1 VLAGCSVAFQQKG
14 RMNFR
19 QIKYF
24 IAVAQELNFGRAALA
39 LNISQPPLT
48 RQIQQL
54 EEEIGAPL
62 FDRTPKGVTLT
73 QAGELLLQEATNI
86 QSLVE
91 QATERTQRAGQG
103 KLGRIDVAIFGS
115 GILDVIPK
123 LLLRFRTDYPDVN
136 IVLHTMT
143 KNEQLEAL
151 RQHRITIGFNRMLE
165 PVPDISIELVKTEPL
180 LVALNE
186 GHFLASME
194 AIPLLALKNYPM
206 VLFPTGVRP
215 NFVDRVM
222 ELCRQEGF
230 VPNVSQEAGD
240 AVTGVALVAS
250 GFGLALVPE
259 SATSLRL
266 PGVVYRP
273 LLDAPHAVVDLSC
286 IYRHNDTSPILKAFL
301 EIIRAQA
308 VDHRLHL

>member
-1 VLAGCSVAFQQKG
+1 
-14 RMNFR
+14 MNFR

-24 IAVAQELNFGRAALA
+24 VAVAQELNFGRAALA

-62 FDRTPKGVTLT
+62 FERTAKGVTLT
-73 QAGELLLQEATNI
+73 QAGELLLQESLNI

-91 QATERTQRAGQG
+91 QAVERTQRAAQG
-103 KLGRIDVAIFGS
+103 KLGRIDVGIFGS
-115 GILDVIPK
+115 GVLSMIPR
-123 LLLRFRTDYPDVN
+123 LLLRFRTAYPDVN
-136 IVLHTMT
+136 IVLHAMNKT
-143 KNEQLEAL
+143 EQIEAL

-165 PVPDISIELVKTEPL
+165 PIPDIRIELVKMEPL
-180 LVALNE
+180 LVALPE
-186 GHFLASME
+186 GHPLVAE
-194 AIPLLALKNYPM
+194 QAIPLAALQNYPM
-206 VLFPTGVRP
+206 VMFPTGVKP
-215 NFVDRVM
+215 NFIDRVM

-230 VPNVSQEAGD
+230 LPNVSQEAGD

-273 LLDAPHAVVDLSC
+273 LKDAPRAVVDLSC
-286 IYRHNDTSPILKAFL
+286 IYRQDDVSPILAAFL
-301 EIIRAQA
+301 EIVRSHNDQA
-308 VDHRLHL
+308 A

>member
-1 VLAGCSVAFQQKG
+1 
-14 RMNFR
+14 MNFR

-24 IAVAQELNFGRAALA
+24 VAVAQELNFGRAALA

-62 FDRTPKGVTLT
+62 FERTAKGVTLT
-73 QAGELLLQEATNI
+73 QAGELLLQESLNI

-91 QATERTQRAGQG
+91 QAVERTQRAAQG
-103 KLGRIDVAIFGS
+103 KLGRIDVGIFGS
-115 GILDVIPK
+115 GVLSMIPR
-123 LLLRFRTDYPDVN
+123 LLLRFRTAYPDVN
-136 IVLHTMT
+136 IVLHAMNKT
-143 KNEQLEAL
+143 EQIEAL

-165 PVPDISIELVKTEPL
+165 PIPDIRIELVKMEPL
-180 LVALNE
+180 LVALPE
-186 GHFLASME
+186 GHPLAAEE
-194 AIPLLALKNYPM
+194 AIPLAALKSHPM
-206 VLFPTGVRP
+206 VMFPTGVKP
-215 NFVDRVM
+215 NFIDRVM

-230 VPNVSQEAGD
+230 QPKVSQEAGD

-273 LLDAPHAVVDLSC
+273 LKNAPHAVVDLSC
-286 IYRHNDTSPILKAFL
+286 IYRQDDVSPILAAFL
-301 EIIRAQA
+301 EIVRSHNDQA
-308 VDHRLHL
+308 A

>member
-1 VLAGCSVAFQQKG
+1 
-14 RMNFR
+14 MNFR

-24 IAVAQELNFGRAALA
+24 VAVAQELNFGRAALA

-62 FDRTPKGVTLT
+62 FERTAKGVTLT
-73 QAGELLLQEATNI
+73 QAGELLLQESLNI

-91 QATERTQRAGQG
+91 QAVERTQRAAQG
-103 KLGRIDVAIFGS
+103 KLGRIDVGIFGS
-115 GILDVIPK
+115 GILSMIPK
-123 LLLRFRTDYPDVN
+123 LLLRFRTAYPDVN
-136 IVLHTMT
+136 IVLHAMNKT
-143 KNEQLEAL
+143 EQIEAL
-151 RQHRITIGFNRMLE
+151 RQRRITIGFNRMLE
-165 PVPDISIELVKTEPL
+165 PVADIRIELVKTEPL
-180 LVALNE
+180 LVALPE
-186 GHFLASME
+186 GHALATEESLSL
-194 AIPLLALKNYPM
+194 AALKDHPM
-206 VLFPTGVRP
+206 VMFPTGVKP
-215 NFVDRVM
+215 NFIDRVM
-222 ELCRQEGF
+222 DLCRQEGY

-273 LLDAPHAVVDLSC
+273 LKNAPHAVVDLSC
-286 IYRHNDTSPILKAFL
+286 IYREDDMSPILAAFL
-301 EIIRAQA
+301 EIVRADGA
-308 VDHRLHL
+308 V

>member
-1 VLAGCSVAFQQKG
+1 
-14 RMNFR
+14 MNFR

-24 IAVAQELNFGRAALA
+24 VAVAQELNFGRAALA

-62 FDRTPKGVTLT
+62 FERTAKGVTLT
-73 QAGELLLQEATNI
+73 QAGELLLQESLNI

-91 QATERTQRAGQG
+91 QAVERTQRAAQG
-103 KLGRIDVAIFGS
+103 KLGRIDVGIFGS
-115 GILDVIPK
+115 GVLSMIPR
-123 LLLRFRTDYPDVN
+123 LLLRFRTAYPDVN
-136 IVLHTMT
+136 IVLHAMNKT
-143 KNEQLEAL
+143 EQIEAL
-151 RQHRITIGFNRMLE
+151 RQHRITVGFNRMLE
-165 PVPDISIELVKTEPL
+165 PIPDIRIELVKTEPV
-180 LVALNE
+180 LVALPE
-186 GHFLASME
+186 GHPLVAQE
-194 AIPLLALKNYPM
+194 AIPLAALKNHPM
-206 VLFPTGVRP
+206 VMFPTGVKP
-215 NFVDRVM
+215 NFIDRVM

-230 VPNVSQEAGD
+230 LPDVSQEAGD

-273 LLDAPHAVVDLSC
+273 LKNAPHAVVDLSC
-286 IYRHNDTSPILKAFL
+286 IYRQDDVSPILAAFL
-301 EIIRAQA
+301 EIVRSSDDKAA
-308 VDHRLHL
+308 